1 MAVRPLVTTG
11 VALLSAGALVAGT
24 PALFVPN
31 DEITVAASTAEAPSK
46 KTLTQDQINLMA
58 FSLQGA
64 WQAFTQGYGGYYYQG
79 VVTVPTAG
87 YVEVDNKIVVPD
99 EDTPAGTALVDS
111 EGNALYKEVNGT
123 LVPATVG
130 DMGDGVQ
137 FYDAAGNKSEEYAYA
152 PGNCS
157 ATGAVCKDGFTGL
170 AYYASQNFLPF
181 LGPVDDIFFEAGFTE
196 FAYIASYVA
205 ASLVPDPTGRLDL
218 PKRVDEFFSGGVAT
232 VVGSILND
240 NLPDGGF
247 AQNLSNSFFF
257 GYGENTGITAAVTYI
272 VDAIAQGTVNPNP
285 TPVNPL
291 LATLEEET
299 AGTELVAE
307 TESGVSSTA
316 LPSVSKLLSLPTP
329 KVESPL
335 AKLAEKL
342 GVPTESTVVKDV
354 EVVDEGTVDET
365 VKSGTETTT
374 PAVEVSL
381 PEAPEVKAPK
391 LPELKLPEIKL
402 PELKTEE
409 VKPETVKTEEVKA
422 EVVKTETVKTETE
435 TATTDTTAG
444 NKVEPTKRATERKKS
459 AGEKFVE
466 NATKNLENAFKPKTK
481 AGKDAQAK
489 DKDTAKAG
497 AGSTDGGSDSD
508 SGSDK

>member
-24 PALFVPN
+24 PALFVPH
-31 DEITVAASTAEAPSK
+31 DEITVAASTAEAPTK
-46 KTLTQDQINLMA
+46 KTLTEDQINLLA

-87 YVEVDNKIVVPD
+87 YVKVDDKVVVPG
-99 EDTPAGTALVDS
+99 ENTPATTPLVDS
-111 EGNALYKEVNGT
+111 EGNALYKDVNGT

-137 FYDAAGNKSEEYAYA
+137 FYDAAGNESAEYAYA
-152 PGNCS
+152 PGDCS

-307 TESGVSSTA
+307 TDSVSSTA

-342 GVPTESTVVKDV
+342 GLPAESTLVKDV
-354 EVVDEGTVDET
+354 EAVDESTVEEAEE
-365 VKSGTETTT
+365 SGTETTT

-391 LPELKLPEIKL
+391 LPELKLPTVKL

-409 VKPETVKTEEVKA
+409 VETEVVETEVVKT
-422 EVVKTETVKTETE
+422 EVVKTETVKTE

-489 DKDTAKAG
+489 DKDTAKAD
-497 AGSTDGGSDSD
+497 AGSADNGSDSD